1 MAQAPS
7 AAGIRSGPDASG
19 QGNEVDLVETAAESI
34 NAAVQREVAVGRRRG
49 RRFTT
54 VERAAL
60 AEELLAREL
69 AELRRGASDGSQL
82 DAAGENEVRL
92 RVRQAHSPLG
102 PLGPLLVAD
111 RFSDVEVNGAE
122 NLVLTERGS
131 GDRIEGRSPFGSD
144 AQAFEWVAEHAA
156 AAGRRF
162 DESNP
167 SVRFRLPNGV
177 RVHAVSRVTR
187 VTHIDCRLFSPGLD
201 TLTGLADVGMIGADL
216 ADLLAGAAALR
227 QPFGMIISGGT
238 GAGKTTLLRAWAN
251 ATPQPSVLDRVVTV
265 EDEQELF
272 LDRGRFRNLVEFEA
286 RERNVDG
293 RGEYSMARYL
303 AEDLR
308 RQTPHRVLL
317 GELRPDGGVL
327 PLLLAVGQGIAQG
340 VATTIH
346 APSAAD
352 VVARLRT
359 YAAFEA
365 QRVPEPAVLET
376 IASTIDLI
384 VHVASVDGQRLVTSV
399 REVGEVREGRVTS
412 AELWRWGPRTGRAVR
427 TDLDFSEPLAAKL
440 RSAGVD
446 PMVIDPRRRTR
457 AAW

>member
-1 MAQAPS
+1 
-7 AAGIRSGPDASG
+7 
-19 QGNEVDLVETAAESI
+19 
-34 NAAVQREVAVGRRRG
+34 VQRQAAAARRHG
-49 RRFTT
+49 RRFTSA
-54 VERAAL
+54 ERAAL

-69 AELRRGASDGSQL
+69 ADIRYGGSDRPQL
-82 DAAGENEVRL
+82 DAAGENDVRL
-92 RVRQAHSPLG
+92 LVRQAQSPLG
-102 PLGPLLVAD
+102 PLGPFLLAD
-111 RFSDVEVNGAE
+111 RFSDVEVNGSV

-131 GDRIEGRSPFGSD
+131 GHRIEGRSPFGSD

-156 AAGRRF
+156 SVGRRF

-167 SVRFRLPNGV
+167 SVRFRLSNGV

-187 VTHIDCRLFSPGLD
+187 LTHIDCRLFAPGLD
-201 TLTGLADVGMIGADL
+201 SLGALADAAMFGADI
-216 ADLLAGAAALR
+216 AALLTGAAAVR
-227 QPFGMIISGGT
+227 QPFGLIISGGT
-238 GAGKTTLLRAWAN
+238 GAGKSTLLRAWIN
-251 ATPQPSVLDRVVTV
+251 ATPDPILDRVVTV

-272 LDRGRFRNLVEFEA
+272 LDRERFRNLVEFEA

-303 AEDLR
+303 AENLR

-359 YAAFEA
+359 YAAFDA
-365 QRVPEPAVLET
+365 LRVPEQAVLET
-376 IASTIDLI
+376 VAATVDLI
-384 VHVASVDGQRLVTSV
+384 VHVASVDGRRMVTSV
-399 REVGEVREGRVTS
+399 HEVGEYRDGRVTS
-412 AELWRWGPRTGRAVR
+412 AELWRWEPRSRQALR
-427 TDLDFSEPLAAKL
+427 TDLDFSEQLAAKL
-440 RSAGVD
+440 RSAGVA
-446 PMVIDPRRRTR
+446 PAVLARRRTG

>member
-1 MAQAPS
+1 MSLQS
-7 AAGIRSGPDASG
+7 STSGSDGGSDVAEDVAS
-19 QGNEVDLVETAAESI
+19 TI
-34 NAAVQREVAVGRRRG
+34 NTAVQRQVAAARRSG
-49 RRFTT
+49 RRFTPT
-54 VERAAL
+54 ERAAL

-69 AELRRGASDGSQL
+69 ADIRRGAADAPPL

-92 RVRQAHSPLG
+92 LVRQAQSQLGSLG
-102 PLGPLLVAD
+102 PFLLAD
-111 RFSDVEVNGAE
+111 RFSDVEVNGAV

-131 GDRIEGRSPFGSD
+131 GHRIEGRSPFGSD

-156 AAGRRF
+156 SVGRRF

-187 VTHIDCRLFSPGLD
+187 LTHIDCRLFRPGLD
-201 TLTGLADVGMIGADL
+201 TLDGLADAGMFGSDITA
-216 ADLLAGAAALR
+216 LLAGTAALR
-227 QPFGMIISGGT
+227 QPFGLIISGGT
-238 GAGKTTLLRAWAN
+238 GAGKTTLLRAWVN
-251 ATPQPSVLDRVVTV
+251 ATPDDPILDRMVTV

-272 LDRGRFRNLVEFEA
+272 LAPERFRNLVEFEA

-303 AEDLR
+303 AENLR

-327 PLLLAVGQGIAQG
+327 PLLLALGQGIAQG

-359 YAAFEA
+359 YAAFDPG
-365 QRVPEPAVLET
+365 RVPEAAVLET
-376 IASTIDLI
+376 IASTVDLI
-384 VHVASVDGQRLVTSV
+384 VHVANLDGRRVVTSV
-399 REVGEVREGRVTS
+399 HEVGEYREGRVTS
-412 AELWRWGPRTGRAVR
+412 AELWRWDARIERAVR
-427 TDLDFSEPLAAKL
+427 TDLDFSDQLAAKL
-440 RSAGVD
+440 RSAGVG
-446 PMVIDPRRRTR
+446 PAVLTRRRTR

>member
-1 MAQAPS
+1 M
-7 AAGIRSGPDASG
+7 
-19 QGNEVDLVETAAESI
+19 
-34 NAAVQREVAVGRRRG
+34 RRRSCVG
-49 RRFTT
+49 GSLQRGGICHTPHHWTDGFAARRLRTDEIEIGNRL
-54 VERAAL
+54 VIIHEVQPVIRPRQRPIGQDDSQSPPQRRRAAP
-60 AEELLAREL
+60 R
-69 AELRRGASDGSQL
+69 
-82 DAAGENEVRL
+82 
-92 RVRQAHSPLG
+92 
-102 PLGPLLVAD
+102 
-111 RFSDVEVNGAE
+111 
-122 NLVLTERGS
+122 
-131 GDRIEGRSPFGSD
+131 PF
-144 AQAFEWVAEHAA
+144 
-156 AAGRRF
+156 
-162 DESNP
+162 
-167 SVRFRLPNGV
+167 
-177 RVHAVSRVTR
+177 
-187 VTHIDCRLFSPGLD
+187 I
-201 TLTGLADVGMIGADL
+201 
-216 ADLLAGAAALR
+216 
-227 QPFGMIISGGT
+227 
-238 GAGKTTLLRAWAN
+238 RA
-251 ATPQPSVLDRVVTV
+251 
-265 EDEQELF
+265 
-272 LDRGRFRNLVEFEA
+272 
-286 RERNVDG
+286 
-293 RGEYSMARYL
+293 
-303 AEDLR
+303 
-308 RQTPHRVLL
+308 L